1 MIKVTDLIADFRRM
15 YGEHWRYVWGAA
27 EDGCVDCSGAFV
39 NAYRQH
45 GKTIAHGSNTIA
57 RSYVKGLLPVT
68 AAEPGMAAFKIR
80 EPGHPKYALPA
91 KFRKGGANYNG
102 DLNDYYHIGLV
113 DDTGK
118 YVLNA
123 QGTNAGFT
131 RTKISLWGV
140 VGYLKAVDYGTETKK
155 EERPMQKMVVN
166 AKDVA
171 VRKGDSTEAMVITRL
186 PKGTVVDA
194 FDDFGGW
201 REIMYQ
207 GTDGWMMSKF
217 LAPADESDPVPA
229 YVRTLTAE
237 EMQKLQTL
245 RDQLVAGVDF
255 LKTIVGVG

>member
-1 MIKVTDLIADFRRM
+1 
-15 YGEHWRYVWGAA
+15 
-27 EDGCVDCSGAFV
+27 
-39 NAYRQH
+39 
-45 GKTIAHGSNTIA
+45 
-57 RSYVKGLLPVT
+57 
-68 AAEPGMAAFKIR
+68 
-80 EPGHPKYALPA
+80 
-91 KFRKGGANYNG
+91 
-102 DLNDYYHIGLV
+102 
-113 DDTGK
+113 
-118 YVLNA
+118 
-123 QGTNAGFT
+123 
-131 RTKISLWGV
+131 
-140 VGYLKAVDYGTETKK
+140 
-155 EERPMQKMVVN
+155 MQKMVVT

-171 VRKGDSTEAMVITRL
+171 VRKGDSTEAMVIKRL

-194 FDDFGGW
+194 FDDINGW